1 MNIQEIETFRSLVKS
16 SDINGLELLKK
27 SSSIKFFEDATCFT
41 RVILKNLIL
50 DSQKYLES
58 EYFNTSISQFMTV
71 YVKTNLNLESEDK
84 IKVTHILFLLN
95 KDNNREDQIISKQSL
110 IFKSKNIDKLL
121 KINLSNSKGV

>member
-1 MNIQEIETFRSLVKS
+1 MSCS
-16 SDINGLELLKK
+16 S
-27 SSSIKFFEDATCFT
+27 KFFEDATCFT
-41 RVILKNLIL
+41 RAILKNLIL

-110 IFKSKNIDKLL
+110 IFKSKIL
-121 KINLSNSKGV
+121 INY